1 MLCATRREFAAATLA
16 FGALAMPLHAQDAYP
31 SDTVT
36 LLIPW
41 AAGGATD
48 VAARAIQP
56 TLAEQLGTDVIIKN
70 VSGAA
75 GTIGTAEAAR
85 ARPDGYTVLVT
96 SAGPVAV
103 QPHLRKLPYDLD
115 SFKPVGRVSLTPML
129 TMVPQDSPYN
139 TIEEL
144 IAAAKEN
151 PGQITAGSSGAGTL
165 PHLAILALNKAAG
178 IELKHIPFQGSN
190 AAIKELL
197 GGTVALFSDQSQSA
211 PKYELNGLLAWS
223 GERLEEYPDVPTMKD
238 LGYDIEMGNWI
249 GVFVPLDTPEEIATA
264 LNEALN
270 NTLNDP
276 EVLQNFADLLLAPSP
291 TSIEEF
297 DAFARA
303 NYEFSREMLQDAG
316 LVQ

>member
-1 MLCATRREFAAATLA
+1 MKLHRKFAAAALA
-16 FGALAMPLHAQDAYP
+16 LGALASPLQAQDRYP
-31 SDTVT
+31 SDTIT
-36 LLIPW
+36 LLLPY

-56 TLAEQLGTDVIIKN
+56 TLAKTLGTDIIIKN

-96 SAGPVAV
+96 PAGPMAV
-103 QPHLRKLPYDLD
+103 QPHLRNLPYDLD
-115 SFKPVGRVSLTPML
+115 SFKRVGRVTLAPIL
-129 TMVPQDSPYN
+129 TMVSQDSPYN
-139 TIEEL
+139 TIQEL

-151 PGQITAGSSGAGTL
+151 PGQITAGSSGAGSL

-197 GGTVALFSDQSQSA
+197 GGTIALFTDQSQSA

-223 GERLEEYPDVPTMKD
+223 GERLEEYPDTPTMKD
-238 LGYDIEMGNWI
+238 LGYDIELGNWI
-249 GVFVPLDTPEEIATA
+249 GVFVPLDTPDEIVTA

-270 NTLNDP
+270 DTLKHPD
-276 EVLQNFADLLLAPSP
+276 VVQNLADLLLVPAP
-291 TSIEEF
+291 TSIETF
-297 DAFARA
+297 DAFVRA
-303 NYEFSREMLQDAG
+303 ESEFSRGMLQDAG
-316 LVQ
+316 LIQ